1 MTTLRQHRLRKVWT
15 LRDLAREAGVS
26 QQSIVNAEAGKPL
39 RLMTMRK
46 LASALE
52 VDVWDVEEFAA
63 ALEAMGAEGEESK
76 IAA

>member
-1 MTTLRQHRLRKVWT
+1 MTTLRQHRLRKVWS

-46 LASALE
+46 LASALD
-52 VDVWDVEEFAA
+52 VDVWDVEEFAS
-63 ALEAMGAEGEESK
+63 ALEAMGEESK

>member
-63 ALEAMGAEGEESK
+63 ALEAMGAEGEASK

>member
-39 RLMTMRK
+39 RIMTMRK
-46 LASALE
+46 LATALD

-63 ALEAMGAEGEESK
+63 VLEAMGEESK

>member
-1 MTTLRQHRLRKVWT
+1 MTTLRQHRLRKVWS

-26 QQSIVNAEAGKPL
+26 QQTIVNAEAGKPL

-46 LASALE
+46 LASALD

-63 ALEAMGAEGEESK
+63 VLEVMGEESK